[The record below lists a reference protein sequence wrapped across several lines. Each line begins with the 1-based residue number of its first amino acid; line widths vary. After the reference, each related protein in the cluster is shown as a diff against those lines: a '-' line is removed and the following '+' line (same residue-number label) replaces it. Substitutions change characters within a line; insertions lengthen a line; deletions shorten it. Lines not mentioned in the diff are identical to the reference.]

1 MKSARLLGFILIF
14 IGLNSCGEFQKIYK
28 SKSRELKYNKAM
40 QLYQEKDYARSV
52 QLLEQL
58 RDIYRNRDSLENV
71 YYNMSMCYY
80 ELKDYSYASLFFKD
94 YTENFTQSDRVIECA
109 YMALYCDFLDI
120 GPNDLDQSRTKDV
133 IGALQLF
140 TNYYPDSE
148 YTDKCNNH
156 IDALREKLQEK
167 EYAMVI
173 QYYRM
178 GEYRAAVTSARNAVK
193 MYPDIDAREELDW
206 ITVDAQYQFAKNS
219 IRSKKL
225 ERLEEVLQNIEDY
238 VYNHNKESDHFEQ
251 VMEIKNKATKT
262 IKEIKRIS

>member
-1 MKSARLLGFILIF
+1 
-14 IGLNSCGEFQKIYK
+14 
-28 SKSRELKYNKAM
+28 
-40 QLYQEKDYARSV
+40 
-52 QLLEQL
+52 
-58 RDIYRNRDSLENV
+58 
-71 YYNMSMCYY
+71 MCYY

-140 TNYYPDSE
+140 TNYYPDSK
-148 YTDKCNNH
+148 YTDKCNIH

-167 EYAMVI
+167 EYA
-173 QYYRM
+173 M